1 MKPAAPVTKTVDIGL
16 NEQAARGETHDLGD
30 FSKHAKEYPYIFT
43 GVCTLP
49 FERNV
54 VLSDRPA
61 KISGDSRFDGVMNCH
76 KTKRPP
82 PALEVDFY
90 NSATPDNQP

>member
-43 GVCTLP
+43 GVCTLLDQ
-49 FERNV
+49 V
-54 VLSDRPA
+54 VILGLVSGEPA
-61 KISGDSRFDGVMNCH
+61 R
-76 KTKRPP
+76 
-82 PALEVDFY
+82 
-90 NSATPDNQP
+90 